1 MRRNATKVAA
11 AVLSLAVTMTSVNI
25 PTSAAAATKKVK
37 LNKTKA
43 TLTVGKSITLKLKQ
57 GSKTLKATFIS
68 SNKKIA
74 TVAKKTGKVT
84 AKKKGTATITA
95 TYKKKKYKCKITVK
109 AKPKPTVKPTVKP
122 TATPTTE
129 PTAAPTTEPTA
140 APTTEPTAEPTATPA
155 DTVGAITSL
164 EATSASTLKATF
176 ESAVP
181 ADAKI
186 VVKKGTTEI
195 AGTISKDDTNK
206 IVTFTGSG
214 NFTAGTYTMTA
225 TLGEASVS
233 KDVEVKDSHVAS
245 IEITSKEA
253 LTNEEGDE
261 AYIYYDVKNQYG
273 ESIRESENINW
284 TTSPACDKVDRN
296 TGRITIKQSKDSSGK
311 SDKFIYGSSIYVTG
325 VHVKTGTAVNTS
337 IKVGMAQAADTVE
350 FAGFLNKN
358 DTTKPPIEKLPADF
372 QKDTYVL
379 LYRTLDQN
387 GNALDVDFYTGDK
400 HITFISD
407 NPQLVKSP
415 LDYDKKMYT
424 VKGEKYAA
432 IKIEPGMWV
441 DRGGEVNI
449 TWVANKTGKRASK
462 NFIIDANGML
472 KSLVLSAPVG
482 TVADGDKDVKIPYTA
497 TDTNGKNVTNY
508 STIVR
513 STNTL
518 TLNSSVGTLRI
529 EEEDDGTAGIYWDDT
544 DKDTSYKDKTAF
556 DEQDRPVSLTTIV
569 LGGESNN
576 MLFNVSDKRRPTT
589 IDAVNIGDDETGLSG
604 ELVVSGDVRNV
615 EISDWGQ
622 FRFIDQ
628 YGKPMIN
635 EDPEIFQRTN
645 DLAQEFF
652 NLGATGELNDEY
664 LYGIKVETSTSDVV
678 GTDNKVYTMKDKK
691 DNSGKEL
698 GLSLSFKSED
708 GKRASG
714 NVKYSIAKIKKDA
727 KTEDRDK
734 IDNWDNVS
742 KVKTETYTIVPV
754 TDVYGIQVDGLDDR
768 LKVVTSL
775 SGEPN
780 GESSGMSSAAFKEYA
795 TSEDGKTT
803 ELKIEKVGRYGISY
817 RPTYDFS
824 ITGVVDGNKVSIPMR
839 YVEEE
844 KDSAFGLTK
853 RDAEGNI
860 DGGFSLMNYRI
871 MKVKEEKLK
880 WNDLYNVNDVMK
892 SRKDAVKELRLT
904 VGEEGASSEEREIVK
919 KSVTISDAPSAIA
932 EIKWPENRTPGKYIS
947 MSKINEYS
955 DEYKLNDDKTAIDA
969 NVRDGYAAMVFD
981 QYTGELLPEGAKY
994 RDENYNLANYVDGV
1008 EVEYSVSN
1016 IVENTNALAYKPNS
1030 FKTIGNSTSKLQITG
1045 AEIGD
1050 KYTIKATVAGTTLSI
1065 SKDVTV
1071 LADKAAVLYS
1081 TKPDG
1086 ANDDIDL
1093 RKQLLGYD
1101 R

>member
-122 TATPTTE
+122 TA
-129 PTAAPTTEPTA
+129 APTTEPTA
-140 APTTEPTAEPTATPA
+140 EPTTEPTATPA

-186 VVKKGTTEI
+186 VVKKGTAEI

-225 TLGEASVS
+225 TLGESSVS

-296 TGRITIKQSKDSSGK
+296 TGRITIKQSKDKDGK

-387 GNALDVDFYTGDK
+387 GNALDVDLYTGDK

-415 LDYDKKMYT
+415 LDYDTKMYT

-544 DKDTSYKDKTAF
+544 DKETGYKDKTAF

-569 LGGESNN
+569 LGGESSN

-652 NLGATGELNDEY
+652 DLGAKGELNDEY
-664 LYGIKVETSTSDVV
+664 LYGIKVETSTPKVV
-678 GTDNKVYTMKDKK
+678 GTENKVYMKDS
-691 DNSGKEL
+691 DNGL
-698 GLSLSFKSED
+698 GLSLKFASEEE
-708 GKRASG
+708 GKRTSG

-727 KTEDRDK
+727 KAEDKAD
-734 IDNWDNVS
+734 IANWDNVS

-775 SGEPN
+775 SEEPN
-780 GESSGMSSAAFKEYA
+780 GESSGMTSGAFKEYA
-795 TSEDGKTT
+795 TGKDGETT
-803 ELKIEKVGRYGISY
+803 ELKIEKVGRYGITY

-824 ITGVVDGNKVSIPMR
+824 ITGVVDGKKVKIPMK
-839 YVEEE
+839 YVNEADNSSFKLLKRGEEG
-844 KDSAFGLTK
+844 FGW
-853 RDAEGNI
+853 
-860 DGGFSLMNYRI
+860 SLMDYRI
-871 MKVKEEKLK
+871 TAVNKDNLK
-880 WNDLYNVNDVMK
+880 WNDLYNVNDAIK

-904 VGEEGASSEEREIVK
+904 IDKGVDSDNKPVKEMVK

-981 QYTGELLPEGAKY
+981 QYTGELLPSGAKY
-994 RDENYNLANYVDGV
+994 RDEDYNLADYVDGV

-1081 TKPDG
+1081 TKPEG

>member
-57 GSKTLKATFIS
+57 GSKALKATFIS

-122 TATPTTE
+122 TAAPTAVPTATPTTE
-129 PTAAPTTEPTA
+129 PTAEPTT
-140 APTTEPTAEPTATPA
+140 EPTATPA

-186 VVKKGTTEI
+186 VVKKGTAEI

-225 TLGEASVS
+225 TLGETSVS

-296 TGRITIKQSKDSSGK
+296 TGRITIKQSKDKDGK
-311 SDKFIYGSSIYVTG
+311 ADKFIYGSSIYVTG

-387 GNALDVDFYTGDK
+387 GNALDVDLYTGDK

-415 LDYDKKMYT
+415 LDYDTKMYT

-544 DKDTSYKDKTAF
+544 DKETGYKDKTAF

-569 LGGESNN
+569 LGGESSN

-652 NLGATGELNDEY
+652 DLGAKGELNDEY
-664 LYGIKVETSTSDVV
+664 LYGIKVETSTPKVV
-678 GTDNKVYTMKDKK
+678 GTENKVYMKDP
-691 DNSGKEL
+691 DNGL
-698 GLSLSFKSED
+698 GLSLKFASEEE
-708 GKRASG
+708 GKRTSG

-727 KTEDRDK
+727 KAEDKAD
-734 IDNWDNVS
+734 IANWDNVS

-754 TDVYGIQVDGLDDR
+754 ADVYGIQVDGLDDR

-775 SGEPN
+775 SEEPN

-795 TSEDGKTT
+795 TGKDGETT
-803 ELKIEKVGRYGISY
+803 ELKIEKVGRYGITY

-824 ITGVVDGNKVSIPMR
+824 ITGVVDGKKVKIPMK
-839 YVEEE
+839 YVNEADNSSFKLLKRGEEG
-844 KDSAFGLTK
+844 FGW
-853 RDAEGNI
+853 
-860 DGGFSLMNYRI
+860 SLMDYRI
-871 MKVKEEKLK
+871 TAVNKDNLK
-880 WNDLYNVNDVMK
+880 WNDLYNVNDAIK

-904 VGEEGASSEEREIVK
+904 IDKGVDSDNKPVKEMVK

-994 RDENYNLANYVDGV
+994 RDENYDLANYVDGV

>member
-1 MRRNATKVAA
+1 M
-11 AVLSLAVTMTSVNI
+11 
-25 PTSAAAATKKVK
+25 
-37 LNKTKA
+37 
-43 TLTVGKSITLKLKQ
+43 
-57 GSKTLKATFIS
+57 
-68 SNKKIA
+68 
-74 TVAKKTGKVT
+74 
-84 AKKKGTATITA
+84 
-95 TYKKKKYKCKITVK
+95 
-109 AKPKPTVKPTVKP
+109 
-122 TATPTTE
+122 
-129 PTAAPTTEPTA
+129 
-140 APTTEPTAEPTATPA
+140 
-155 DTVGAITSL
+155 GAITSL

-245 IEITSKEA
+245 IEITSKEV
-253 LTNEEGDE
+253 LTNADSTE
-261 AYIYYDVKNQYG
+261 AYVYYDVKNQYG

-284 TTSPACDKVDRN
+284 TTSPSFEKVDRT
-296 TGRITIKQSKDSSGK
+296 TGKITITKKSIVKDKDGK
-311 SDKFIYGSSIYVTG
+311 DVVNLEKFIYGSSIYITG

-350 FAGFLNKN
+350 FAGFLNK
-358 DTTKPPIEKLPADF
+358 DDPTKPPVEKLPTDF

-387 GNALDVDFYTGDK
+387 GNALDEEFTGKD

-407 NPQLVKSP
+407 NPQLVQIP
-415 LDYDKKMYT
+415 TAYDEKCYT
-424 VKGEKYAA
+424 VKGERYAA
-432 IKIEPGMWV
+432 ISIQPGMWV

-449 TWVANKTGKRASK
+449 TWVANKTGKRGSK
-462 NFIIDANGML
+462 NFVVDANGML

-482 TVADGDKDVKIPYTA
+482 VVADCDMDVKIPYTA

-508 STIVR
+508 ETIVR

-518 TLNSSVGTLRI
+518 TLNASVGTLRI
-529 EEEDDGTAGIYWDDT
+529 QEESDGTAGIYWDDT
-544 DKDTSYKDKTAF
+544 EMQVRENDKGELVGGYRDARAF

-569 LGGESNN
+569 MGGESSNL
-576 MLFNVSDKRRPTT
+576 LFNVSDMRRPTT
-589 IDAVNIGDDETGLSG
+589 IDAVNIGDDESGLSS
-604 ELVVSGDVRNV
+604 EVVVSGDEKKV
-615 EISDWGQ
+615 EIGDWGQ

-932 EIKWPENRTPGKYIS
+932 EIKWPENRTPGKYIY
-947 MSKINEYS
+947 MSNISEYS
-955 DEYKLNDDKTAIDA
+955 DGYKLKSDKTVIDA
-969 NVRDGYAAMVFD
+969 NVRNGYAAMVFD
-981 QYTGELLPEGAKY
+981 QYRGELLPEGAGY
-994 RDENYNLANYVDGV
+994 PDSV

-1016 IVENTNALAYKPNS
+1016 IVENTNAFAHKPNS

-1050 KYTIKATVAGTTLSI
+1050 KYRITATVAGTTLSI

-1071 LADKAAVLYS
+1071 LADKAAVLYDAQN
-1081 TKPDG
+1081 KPKSLKINGKDEVLK
-1086 ANDDIDL
+1086 DDSDL
-1093 RKQLLGYD
+1093 RKELLGYD

>member
-57 GSKTLKATFIS
+57 GSKALKATFIS

-122 TATPTTE
+122 TAAPTAVPTATPTTE
-129 PTAAPTTEPTA
+129 PTAEPTT
-140 APTTEPTAEPTATPA
+140 EPTATPA

-186 VVKKGTTEI
+186 VVKKGTAEI

-233 KDVEVKDSHVAS
+233 KDVEVKDSYVAS

-253 LTNEEGDE
+253 LTSEDGTT
-261 AYIYYDVKNQYG
+261 AYVYYDVKNQYG

-296 TGRITIKQSKDSSGK
+296 TGRITIKQSKDKDGK
-311 SDKFIYGSSIYVTG
+311 ADKFIYGSSIYVTG

-337 IKVGMAQAADTVE
+337 IKVGMAQAADSVE
-350 FAGFLNKN
+350 FVGFLNKN
-358 DTTKPPIEKLPADF
+358 DLTKPPVEKLPSDF
-372 QKDTYVL
+372 QADTYVL

-387 GNALDVDFYTGDK
+387 GNVLDIDEYSGDG

-407 NPQLVKSP
+407 NPQLIKSP
-415 LDYDKKMYT
+415 LDYSKKKYT
-424 VKGEKYAA
+424 VNGERYAA
-432 IKIEPGMWV
+432 IDINPGMWV

-449 TWVANKTGKRASK
+449 TWVANKTGKRGSK

-544 DKDTSYKDKTAF
+544 DKETGYKDKTAF
-556 DEQDRPVSLTTIV
+556 DEHDRPVSLTTIV
-569 LGGESNN
+569 LGGESSN

-604 ELVVSGDVRNV
+604 ELVVSGDVINV

-652 NLGATGELNDEY
+652 DLGAKGELNDEY
-664 LYGIKVETSTSDVV
+664 LYGIKVETSTPKVV
-678 GTDNKVYTMKDKK
+678 GTENKVYMKDP
-691 DNSGKEL
+691 DNGL
-698 GLSLSFKSED
+698 GLSLKFASEEE
-708 GKRASG
+708 GKRTSG

-727 KTEDRDK
+727 KAEDKAD
-734 IDNWDNVS
+734 IANWDNVS

-754 TDVYGIQVDGLDDR
+754 ADVYGIQVDGLDDR

-775 SGEPN
+775 SEEPN

-795 TSEDGKTT
+795 TGKDGETT
-803 ELKIEKVGRYGISY
+803 ELKIEKVGRYGITY

-824 ITGVVDGNKVSIPMR
+824 ITGVVDGKKVKIPMK
-839 YVEEE
+839 YVNEADNSSFKLLKRGEEG
-844 KDSAFGLTK
+844 FGW
-853 RDAEGNI
+853 
-860 DGGFSLMNYRI
+860 SLMDYRI
-871 MKVKEEKLK
+871 TAVNKDNLK
-880 WNDLYNVNDVMK
+880 WNDLYNVNDAIK

-904 VGEEGASSEEREIVK
+904 IDKGVDSDNKPVKEMVK

-994 RDENYNLANYVDGV
+994 RDENYDLANYVDGV

>member
-122 TATPTTE
+122 TA
-129 PTAAPTTEPTA
+129 APTTEPTA
-140 APTTEPTAEPTATPA
+140 APTTEPTAEPTTEPTATPA

-186 VVKKGTTEI
+186 VVKKGTAEI

-296 TGRITIKQSKDSSGK
+296 TGRITIKQSKDKDGK

-387 GNALDVDFYTGDK
+387 GNALDVDLYTGDK

-415 LDYDKKMYT
+415 LDYDTKMYT

-544 DKDTSYKDKTAF
+544 DKETGYKDKTAF

-569 LGGESNN
+569 LGGESSN

-652 NLGATGELNDEY
+652 DLGAKGELNDEY
-664 LYGIKVETSTSDVV
+664 LYGIKVETSTPKVV
-678 GTDNKVYTMKDKK
+678 GTENKVYMKDS
-691 DNSGKEL
+691 DNGL
-698 GLSLSFKSED
+698 GLSLKFASEEE
-708 GKRASG
+708 GKRTSG

-727 KTEDRDK
+727 KAEDKAD
-734 IDNWDNVS
+734 IANWDNVS

-775 SGEPN
+775 SEEPN
-780 GESSGMSSAAFKEYA
+780 GESSGMTSGAFKEYA
-795 TSEDGKTT
+795 TGKDGETT
-803 ELKIEKVGRYGISY
+803 ELKIEKVGRYGITY

-824 ITGVVDGNKVSIPMR
+824 ITGVVDGKKVKIPMK
-839 YVEEE
+839 YVNEADNSSFKLLKRGEEG
-844 KDSAFGLTK
+844 FGW
-853 RDAEGNI
+853 
-860 DGGFSLMNYRI
+860 SLMDYRI
-871 MKVKEEKLK
+871 TAVNKDNLK
-880 WNDLYNVNDVMK
+880 WNDLYNVNDAIK

-904 VGEEGASSEEREIVK
+904 IDKGVDSDNEPVKEMVK

-981 QYTGELLPEGAKY
+981 QYTGELLPSGAKY
-994 RDENYNLANYVDGV
+994 RDEDYNLADYVDGV

-1081 TKPDG
+1081 TKPEG

>member
-122 TATPTTE
+122 TA
-129 PTAAPTTEPTA
+129 APTTEPTA
-140 APTTEPTAEPTATPA
+140 APTTEPTAEPTTEPTATPA

-296 TGRITIKQSKDSSGK
+296 TGRITIKQSKDKDGK

-387 GNALDVDFYTGDK
+387 GNALDVDLYTGDK

-415 LDYDKKMYT
+415 LDYDTKMYT

-544 DKDTSYKDKTAF
+544 DKETGYKDKTAF

-569 LGGESNN
+569 LGGESSN

-652 NLGATGELNDEY
+652 DLGAKGELNDEY
-664 LYGIKVETSTSDVV
+664 LYGIKVETSTPKVV
-678 GTDNKVYTMKDKK
+678 GTENKVYMKDS
-691 DNSGKEL
+691 DNGL
-698 GLSLSFKSED
+698 GLSLKFASEEE
-708 GKRASG
+708 GKRTSG

-727 KTEDRDK
+727 KAEDKAD
-734 IDNWDNVS
+734 IANWDNVS

-775 SGEPN
+775 SEEPN
-780 GESSGMSSAAFKEYA
+780 GESSGMTSGAFKEYA
-795 TSEDGKTT
+795 TGKDGETT
-803 ELKIEKVGRYGISY
+803 ELKIEKVGRYGITY

-824 ITGVVDGNKVSIPMR
+824 ITGVVDGKKVKIPMK
-839 YVEEE
+839 YVNEADNSSFKLLKRGEEG
-844 KDSAFGLTK
+844 FGW
-853 RDAEGNI
+853 
-860 DGGFSLMNYRI
+860 SLMDYRI
-871 MKVKEEKLK
+871 TAVNKDNLK
-880 WNDLYNVNDVMK
+880 WNDLYNVNDAIK

-904 VGEEGASSEEREIVK
+904 IDKGVDSDNEPVKEMVK

-981 QYTGELLPEGAKY
+981 QYTGELLPSGAKY
-994 RDENYNLANYVDGV
+994 RDEDYNLADYVDGV

-1081 TKPDG
+1081 TKPEG